1 MSTTHVIRRGECMLL
16 VARRYGILDYRQV
29 YEHPANAELRRKRP
43 NPSVLYPGDT
53 VVIPEPR
60 PSRMPLYT
68 GLPRAFT
75 VDATSARYLR
85 VELRD
90 DLGAP
95 LASKPYLLLF
105 GPRVVEGETDGNGLL
120 VQRVPLSASR
130 AELECED
137 QWWELELGTL
147 RPMKDVP
154 DDGVAGAEARLIN
167 LGYALEPTGRMTL
180 ELRSALRAF
189 QHRAGLAVTGRLDA
203 ETSRQLEVLHGS

>member
-16 VARRYGILDYRQV
+16 VARRYGILDYRLV

-68 GLPRAFT
+68 GLPRPFT
-75 VDATSARYLR
+75 LDATSARYLR
-85 VELRD
+85 LELRD
-90 DLGAP
+90 DEGAP
-95 LASKPYLLLF
+95 LAGKPYLLLF
-105 GPRVVEGETDGNGLL
+105 GPRVVEGETDGGGLL

-130 AELECED
+130 AELECEG
-137 QWWELELGTL
+137 QWWELELGAL

-203 ETSRQLEVLHGS
+203 ETSRQLEASHGS

>member
-53 VVIPEPR
+53 VFIPEPR
-60 PSRMPLYT
+60 PSLMPLCE
-68 GLPRAFT
+68 GLPRSLT
-75 VDATSARYLR
+75 VNASARYLR
-85 VELRD
+85 LELRD
-90 DLGAP
+90 DVGAP
-95 LASKPYLLLF
+95 LASRPYLLLF

-147 RPMKDVP
+147 RPMHDVP

-167 LGYALEPTGRMTL
+167 LGYALAPTGRMTL

-189 QHRAGLAVTGRLDA
+189 QHRNGLAVTGRLDA
-203 ETSRQLEVLHGS
+203 ETSTRLEALHGS

>member
-60 PSRMPLYT
+60 PSQMPLYT
-68 GLPRAFT
+68 GLPRPLT
-75 VDATSARYLR
+75 LDATSARYLR
-85 VELRD
+85 LELRD
-90 DLGAP
+90 DEGAP
-95 LASKPYLLLF
+95 LAGKPYLLLF
-105 GPRVVEGETDGNGLL
+105 GPRMVEGETDGNGLL

-137 QWWELELGTL
+137 QWWELELGAL
-147 RPMKDVP
+147 LPMQDVP

-189 QHRAGLAVTGRLDA
+189 QHRTGLAVTGRLDA